1 MPIRRRLTISYVG
14 FFAVALL
21 ALDIGLYMIVRQALI
36 IRMENE
42 LQLAAQLVQQ
52 DFTDSN
58 EALLTYFGARGL
70 RVSLS
75 DFGATNLVAQV
86 FEQDKTL
93 YTKSSNL
100 SKPLQVDQTLLQA
113 ALDGKK

>member
-1 MPIRRRLTISYVG
+1 VPLRTRLTISYVG

-21 ALDIGLYMIVRQALI
+21 ALDIGLYLIVRQTLLNSI
-36 IRMENE
+36 ENE

-58 EALLTYFGARGL
+58 EAMLSYFGARGL

-75 DFGATNLVAQV
+75 DFGATNVVAQV
-86 FEQDKTL
+86 FKQDGTL
-93 YTKSSNL
+93 YTQSSNL
-100 SKPLQVDQTLLQA
+100 
-113 ALDGKK
+113 